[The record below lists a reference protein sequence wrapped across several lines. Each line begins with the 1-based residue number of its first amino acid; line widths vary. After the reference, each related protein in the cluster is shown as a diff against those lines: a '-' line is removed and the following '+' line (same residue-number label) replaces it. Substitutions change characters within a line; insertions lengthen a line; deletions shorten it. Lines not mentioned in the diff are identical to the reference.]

1 MIDKNTSIKIDKIR
15 KKLVKEF
22 KDDNIKLILLAC
34 CRPLD
39 LLDRNYIQV
48 IRDWE

>member
-15 KKLVKEF
+15 KKLIKEF
-22 KDDNIKLILLAC
+22 KDDNTKLILLTC

-39 LLDRNYIQV
+39 LLNMNYIQV
-48 IRDWE
+48 IRDY